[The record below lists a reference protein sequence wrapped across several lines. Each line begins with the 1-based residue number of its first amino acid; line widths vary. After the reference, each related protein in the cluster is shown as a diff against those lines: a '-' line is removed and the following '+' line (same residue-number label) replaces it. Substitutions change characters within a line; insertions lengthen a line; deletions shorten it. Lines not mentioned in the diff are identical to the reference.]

1 MTVNYKEYPLMFKR
15 KVCSVGSISSVRCS
29 LMSLSFQSW
38 VSVWLYIDENSNL
51 KKGGLPMILA
61 RKYSSAD

>member
-1 MTVNYKEYPLMFKR
+1 MFKR

-38 VSVWLYIDENSNL
+38 VSVWLHIDENSNL